1 MFASEQV
8 AFASVFASFGV
19 LPGMTC
25 RVWAILTTHS
35 RLTKMIF
42 LLKYFTARELRAS
55 TTGRPADLVACLA
68 MTVDEHA
75 AKRRP
80 RNSSR
85 RRIKLHKGSTELII
99 LKCTIMEVAKML
111 YISRRSSLFRMIVG
125 AHEPQLNRA

>member
-35 RLTKMIF
+35 RLTKTIVF
-42 LLKYFTARELRAS
+42 LTYFKARELRVS

-68 MTVDEHA
+68 MTGDEHA
-75 AKRRP
+75 AKMRLK
-80 RNSSR
+80 NSTR
-85 RRIKLHKGSTELII
+85 RRIKLHEGPTELII

-125 AHEPQLNRA
+125 AHESQLNRA